1 MTATEPKAGARHISQ
16 VPVTVSI
23 TGVDEFSEVFYTYTD
38 LATGIVHVN
47 AVFADIVAV
56 VPYHTMFVLDYAST
70 RNGWIFRDEIID
82 RGPTPTEH
90 KLADNAMSMVTLD
103 KQEFAKHRFYLVFH
117 NRYTEARLEDDP
129 QEGNVRQP
137 KLV

>member
-1 MTATEPKAGARHISQ
+1 MTASDPKAGPSHVSQ
-16 VPVTVSI
+16 VPVTVTI

-47 AVFADIVAV
+47 DTFADIVAV
-56 VPYHTMFVLDYAST
+56 VPYHTLFVLDYAST
-70 RNGWIFRDEIID
+70 RNGWIFRDEIKD
-82 RGPTPTEH
+82 RGPTPTEYW
-90 KLADNAMSMVTLD
+90 LADNAMSMVTLD

-117 NRYTEARLEDDP
+117 NRYTDARLEDDP

-137 KLV
+137 KVV